1 MDRVKLKEM
10 ALLAEIVGAFAIVI
24 SLIYVGVQVH
34 DSNRAVRSDSSNNA
48 NVAVQQWYLN
58 IGSDTQSSRIFYK
71 VLMSETPTSSE
82 DEFQFMMNIHGAFLA
97 FQNSYLMANEGTI
110 DSELVESLTAAIQT
124 VKDTPGVQRY
134 WKQRRSTLHPRFA
147 NYVDELMEMD
157 GITPVEIYRVNK
169 SP

>member
-71 VLMSETPTSSE
+71 VLMSETPKSSE
-82 DEFQFMMNIHGAFLA
+82 DEFQFMIVLRD
-97 FQNSYLMANEGTI
+97 YLI
-110 DSELVESLTAAIQT
+110 
-124 VKDTPGVQRY
+124 K
-134 WKQRRSTLHPRFA
+134 K
-147 NYVDELMEMD
+147 
-157 GITPVEIYRVNK
+157 
-169 SP
+169 

>member
-1 MDRVKLKEM
+1 MKRVKLKEM

-71 VLMSETPTSSE
+71 VLMSETPKSSE

-97 FQNSYLMANEGTI
+97 FQNSYLM
-110 DSELVESLTAAIQT
+110 
-124 VKDTPGVQRY
+124 
-134 WKQRRSTLHPRFA
+134 
-147 NYVDELMEMD
+147 EMD
-157 GITPVEIYRVNK
+157 GITPIEIYRVNK
-169 SP
+169 SPKKTSTRQQTEIFLKHLKGI